1 MTQEQKNKEFK
12 TITDKMLDMYSKKN
26 ELYGDSFNQLMYEWG
41 LVAGV
46 VPIDNKLR
54 RIKSII
60 KGTEV
65 KYESLEDSLYDLANY
80 SILMLIHLKELKE
93 NKSDL
98 TVTFPNKASSTIN
111 TGLLLSKEALENLTT
126 PLTCENC
133 LYFQQKNNLNHVEVG
148 DTPCTWC
155 PNGLIVTCNTNS
167 KTK

>member
-12 TITDKMLDMYSKKN
+12 AITNKMFDMYSKKN

-65 KYESLEDSLYDLANY
+65 KYESLEDSLYDLFYGVLITSTVYDYVLYVGNIRTNLGY
-80 SILMLIHLKELKE
+80 TVSINKDNEIHLFDNMQKYNEKD
-93 NKSDL
+93 NK
-98 TVTFPNKASSTIN
+98 
-111 TGLLLSKEALENLTT
+111 
-126 PLTCENC
+126 
-133 LYFQQKNNLNHVEVG
+133 
-148 DTPCTWC
+148 
-155 PNGLIVTCNTNS
+155 
-167 KTK
+167 

>member
-12 TITDKMLDMYSKKN
+12 AITNKMLDMYSKKN

-80 SILMLIHLKELKE
+80 SILMLIHLKELKQ
-93 NKSDL
+93 NTSD
-98 TVTFPNKASSTIN
+98 
-111 TGLLLSKEALENLTT
+111 
-126 PLTCENC
+126 
-133 LYFQQKNNLNHVEVG
+133 
-148 DTPCTWC
+148 WR
-155 PNGLIVTCNTNS
+155 
-167 KTK
+167 